1 MSNQNLEK
9 IDASLKSMKDF
20 AAHSHGTASTIQ
32 KMRQE
37 IIFSDGIYPA
47 KTKVLIATMWA
58 ISAKCEPCLKFYI
71 MKAKELGV
79 TEEELGEV
87 LAIGSTMGGCVGE
100 MWCLKA
106 YHAFK
111 DNTLELG
118 NDTCCEIDA

>member
-1 MSNQNLEK
+1 MFNQKFNK
-9 IDASLKSMKDF
+9 IDAAMESMKDF
-20 AAHSHGTASTIQ
+20 AAHSHGTASAIQ
-32 KMRQE
+32 KMRKE

-47 KTKVLIATMWA
+47 KTKALIATMWA
-58 ISAKCEPCLKFYI
+58 ISAKCTSCLKFYI

-111 DNTLELG
+111 GVNPESE
-118 NDTCCEIDA
+118 NDTCCGIDE